1 MRGLFAAGFVLAS
14 MLVDATAIAPKA
26 TSPEQ
31 LQITGTVAAAPPV
44 HHHKTAPDELITKED
59 VAAAIEIDLANLAQ
73 LQFMV
78 TDLENRIAV
87 SQVFLTMITTDDEE
101 PPTCSGS
108 ILCHIK
114 SFLNRVI
121 GLGRHG
127 HPGRGGGCHGRPNRT
142 HGNHTH
148 GNHTFPRPP
157 WWRPHPHPGK
167 GNHSHPHHPPFFCR
181 PFHPHPGHGNHTH
194 GNHTHPPHHGPP
206 QHGGPPHGASSG
218 VGICSCPP
226 QHHGPPL
233 PVKILVLGTLFT
245 ALLAVLR
252 RRCHARMGFEGMTWR
267 ERKAMWRERKA
278 MRRARCQ
285 AKRAE
290 MKRKLAAW
298 WSGRRGG
305 EVEEAEEGLLE
316 KEKVEVLEEEDMM
329 SMSDELASFREAVVM
344 VGEIVDVEA
353 RKGEGEKK

>member
-1 MRGLFAAGFVLAS
+1 MRGMFAAGFLLAS

-26 TSPEQ
+26 
-31 LQITGTVAAAPPV
+31 
-44 HHHKTAPDELITKED
+44 HDDYITKED
-59 VAAAIEIDLANLAQ
+59 VVAALDRDLRNLVQ
-73 LQFMV
+73 LQFMLADV
-78 TDLENRIAV
+78 EARISMNQAL
-87 SQVFLTMITTDDEE
+87 LTTITTETPADEE
-101 PPTCSGS
+101 PPTCDGS
-108 ILCHIK
+108 IVCHIK
-114 SFLNRVI
+114 SFLNRII

-127 HPGRGGGCHGRPNRT
+127 HGGGGCHGRPNRT

-157 WWRPHPHPGK
+157 WWHPHPHPGK

-206 QHGGPPHGASSG
+206 HRGPPHHGPPHHGKPPVPA
-218 VGICSCPP
+218 CACAP

-233 PVKILVLGTLFT
+233 PVKILILGTLFT
-245 ALLAVLR
+245 ALLAFMR
-252 RRCHARMGFEGMTWR
+252 RRCHARMGLEGMTWR
-267 ERKAMWRERKA
+267 ERRA

-290 MKRKLAAW
+290 MKRRWAAW
-298 WSGRRGG
+298 WGGRGRRAD
-305 EVEEAEEGLLE
+305 EEAEEGLLSE
-316 KEKVEVLEEEDMM
+316 KEKMVGEEEEEEGMTM
-329 SMSDELASFREAVVM
+329 GEELASFREAARM

-353 RKGEGEKK
+353 GKVKEGK

>member
-1 MRGLFAAGFVLAS
+1 M
-14 MLVDATAIAPKA
+14 PA
-26 TSPEQ
+26 TSPDQ
-31 LQITGTVAAAPPV
+31 LQITGTVAATPPV
-44 HHHKTAPDELITKED
+44 YHHKTTADELITKD
-59 VAAAIEIDLANLAQ
+59 DVVAAIDSDLLDLAQ
-73 LQFMV
+73 LQFMLI
-78 TDLENRIAV
+78 DLENRIAV
-87 SQVFLTMITTDDEE
+87 NQAFLTMITTTEDD
-101 PPTCSGS
+101 PPTCNGS

-114 SFLNRVI
+114 SFLNRII

-127 HPGRGGGCHGRPNRT
+127 HPGRGHGGCHGRPNRT

-157 WWRPHPHPGK
+157 WWHPHPHPHPGK

-206 QHGGPPHGASSG
+206 HHGGPPPHGVCA
-218 VGICSCPP
+218 CPP

-245 ALLAVLR
+245 ALVAMLR
-252 RRCHARMGFEGMTWR
+252 RRCRARMAMDGMTWR
-267 ERKAMWRERKA
+267 ERRA
-278 MRRARCQ
+278 MRRVRCQ

-290 MKRKLAAW
+290 VKRRLRAW
-298 WSGRRGG
+298 WGGRG
-305 EVEEAEEGLLE
+305 EVEEEGLLGKGE
-316 KEKVEVLEEEDMM
+316 KEGVVEGEGDLM
-329 SMSDELASFREAVVM
+329 SMEEELASFREVVGM

-353 RKGEGEKK
+353 GKKVGGEKK